1 MGDRNNQMTP
11 SQSLAAKLQIQYPII
26 CGAMYPCGNPELVAA
41 VSEAGGLGIIQPL
54 SLTYVY
60 GYEFKEGLQYIR
72 SLTKKP
78 LGLNVLIEAS
88 SKTYLERMHKYVDEA
103 LEAGIRIFVTALGNP
118 AWVVEKVH
126 AVGGIVFHD
135 VTERKWAEKAIAAG
149 VDGLI
154 CVNGNA
160 GGHAGTLSPE
170 ALYESLKDLGVPLI
184 CAGGVGDEATF
195 KKMID
200 LGYAA
205 VQMGTRFIATQE
217 CKASSEYKQ
226 AIIDARSKDIV
237 LTEKLTGVPVAVIN
251 TPYVKKIGIHAGP
264 LAKFLLK
271 HRKFKHWM
279 RLFYQI
285 KSVYGFKQT
294 IVKGKGYDDYLQA
307 GKSVEGIE
315 KVESAAAVVQRFAST
330 LKNNSL

>member
-1 MGDRNNQMTP
+1 M
-11 SQSLAAKLQIQYPII
+11 SAWQSFTQRLGIHYPVI

-60 GYEFKEGLQYIR
+60 GYEFRVGLDYIQ
-72 SLTKKP
+72 SLTQKP
-78 LGLNVLIEAS
+78 VGMNVLIEAS
-88 SKTYLERMHKYVDEA
+88 SEVYLERMRKYVDIA
-103 LEAGIRIFVTALGNP
+103 LEHGIRIFVTALGNP
-118 AWVVEKVH
+118 EWVVKKVH
-126 AVGGIVFHD
+126 AAGGIVLHD

-160 GGHAGTLSPE
+160 GGHAGTITPE
-170 ALYESLKDLGVPLI
+170 ALYNSLKDLGVPLV
-184 CAGGVGDEATF
+184 CAGGVGDEKTF
-195 KKMID
+195 RRMLD

-205 VQMGTRFIATQE
+205 VQMGTRFIATEE

-226 AIIDARSKDIV
+226 AILDAEASDIV

-251 TPYVKKIGIHAGP
+251 TPYVQRIGTHAGP
-264 LAKFLLK
+264 VARFFLK

-307 GKSVEGIE
+307 GKSVAGIE
-315 KVESAAAVVQRFAST
+315 RVEKAASIVERFGSAAF
-330 LKNNSL
+330 

>member
-1 MGDRNNQMTP
+1 M
-11 SQSLAAKLQIQYPII
+11 SAANEFTKSIGIEHPII

-41 VSEAGGLGIIQPL
+41 VSEAGGIGIIQPL

-60 GYEFKEGLQYIR
+60 GYEFKAGLEYIR

-78 LGLNVLIEAS
+78 IGMNVLIEAS
-88 SKTYLERMHKYVDEA
+88 SKIYLERMNKYVDEA
-103 LEAGIRIFVTALGNP
+103 IEMGVRFFVTALGNP
-118 AWVVEKVH
+118 EWVVKKVH
-126 AVGGIVFHD
+126 AVRGLVFHD
-135 VTERKWAEKAIAAG
+135 VTEVKWAAKAISAS

-160 GGHAGTLSPE
+160 GGHAGSIDPKE
-170 ALYESLKDLGVPLI
+170 LYESLKCFGVPLV
-184 CAGGVGDEATF
+184 CAGGVGDSEAF

-200 LGYAA
+200 MGYAA

-217 CKASSEYKQ
+217 CKASDEYKQ
-226 AIIDARSKDIV
+226 AIVQSTAKDIV

-251 TPYVKKIGIHAGP
+251 TPYVKRIGTDASS
-264 LAKFLLK
+264 LAKFFLK

-307 GKSVEGIE
+307 GKSVEGVKEIE
-315 KVESAAAVVQRFAST
+315 TAGSIVRRFAQTIS
-330 LKNNSL
+330 